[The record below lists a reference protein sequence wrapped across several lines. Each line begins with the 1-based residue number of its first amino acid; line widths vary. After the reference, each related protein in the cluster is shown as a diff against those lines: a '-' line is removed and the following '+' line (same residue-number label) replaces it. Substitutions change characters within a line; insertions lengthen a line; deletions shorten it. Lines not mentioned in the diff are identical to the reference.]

1 MATDY
6 SNSTRQGAGEVR
18 RTILTAPLASRFA
31 VIMTAACVIYAVLHI
46 CTIVRSRQV
55 WFDETFFASI
65 AHSFEQTG
73 ELSLPVSPL
82 WIQQHVYLYGPVYFI
97 ILGTVFR
104 IFGIGIVQTR
114 LPGLLFGFA
123 LLGVTFLI
131 LRHEKVRR
139 SIALTACILLAI
151 DPTFHQNVHSGRTD
165 STALFFLFSAFL
177 LLLKSRDAA
186 GTSGIWWCIGSG
198 ILGALGVLTTPR
210 PGYLLIPMG
219 LILLARWYRRPT
231 VYAALQP
238 FAWGLALSCVYG
250 IWVLYAFGSIGGLIE
265 YYSRFAET
273 YAGGGQIRLL
283 QVPLLVILLGLVA
296 VILFRAPRQLLSELT
311 VFGLFGVA
319 AFYVF
324 VKSGPPFGQTYT
336 FLLIVPGYIALASL
350 LSDASQLLGE
360 RRKRF
365 IAYGCFGLLF
375 LVNGSAFLARTVLE
389 IAEWERRDPKV
400 AEEFIRDV
408 VPPGSRVVGDD
419 QFYFAVKRNGADFQY
434 IERGGTLTERVAY
447 HRDVFQF
454 DYMITSRADD
464 SEILHA
470 YIDGVG
476 LKQIAEI
483 EAPPTSELG
492 DVIAK
497 VARALGV
504 SAGGAGVSKDSF
516 DSGYH
521 GRIFARAR

>member
-1 MATDY
+1 MAADY

-31 VIMTAACVIYAVLHI
+31 VVVTAACVIYALLHI

-65 AHSFEQTG
+65 ADSLERTG
-73 ELSLPVSPL
+73 ELSLPISPL
-82 WIQQHVYLYGPVYFI
+82 WIRDQVYLYGPVYFI
-97 ILGTVFR
+97 ILATVFR

-131 LRHEKVRR
+131 LRHEKLRR
-139 SIALTACILLAI
+139 SVALTACILLAI
-151 DPTFHQNVHSGRTD
+151 DPMFHQNVHSGRGD
-165 STALFFLFSAFL
+165 STALFFLLSAFL

-210 PGYLLIPMG
+210 PGYLLMPMG
-219 LILLARWYRRPT
+219 LILLARWFRRPS

-238 FAWGLALSCVYG
+238 FAWGVALSCVYG
-250 IWVLYAFGSIGGLIE
+250 IWVLYAFGSIDGLIE
-265 YYSRFAET
+265 YYARFADT
-273 YAGGGQIRLL
+273 YAGAGQIRLL
-283 QVPLLVILLGLVA
+283 QGPLLAILFGLVV

-311 VFGLFGVA
+311 LFGLFGVA

-324 VKSGPPFGQTYT
+324 VRSGPPFGQTYS

-350 LSDASQLLGE
+350 VADASQLLGE
-360 RRKRF
+360 RSKRF
-365 IAYGCFGLLF
+365 IAYACFGLLF

-389 IAEWERRDPKV
+389 IAEWERRDPTV
-400 AEEFIRDV
+400 AEELIRDV

-419 QFYFAVKRNGADFQY
+419 KFYFAVKRNGSYFQY
-434 IERGGTLTERVAY
+434 IERGGTLIERVAY

-464 SEILHA
+464 SEILQA

-476 LKQIAEI
+476 LKQIAAI
-483 EAPPTSELG
+483 EDSAPSELG
-492 DVIAK
+492 DSIAK
-497 VARALGV
+497 AARALGV
-504 SAGGAGVSKDSF
+504 SAGGAGASKDSF
-516 DSGYH
+516 NSGYH
-521 GRIFARAR
+521 GRIFVRAR